1 MARTPDFYAQLDVG
15 RDASPEEIK
24 KGYKRM
30 AIKFHPD
37 KHSAAGDKER
47 AMAEEKFKEI
57 AEAYTTLSDP
67 DKKQL
72 YDRHV
77 SLGRGDVA
85 GPGFDV
91 AGPEFDVAGID
102 PMDLFAQVFA
112 QMRDPN
118 GVNGDSASKKE
129 QRAASE
135 AFQHAGRDRAPPA
148 GLRFAYDGAAYHEGA
163 VLHGLAAPYEGLFR
177 LSTREVNGKPAYRH
191 ALRRDRWIAF
201 NGSGWMAQNDRALG
215 TKSGVLLL
223 KDTRCAT
230 PDVSPLSWLCS
241 PGWHEQPGLRV
252 VAMSAEEAD
261 RWELQSNPWGE
272 MAALNE
278 ALEIMNLALA
288 ADPAARVARD
298 PRASTTD
305 RLAALDH
312 MQQQRQRRA
321 QQAVIVGPAAVASN
335 GRNPFDARDRSG
347 RSDSGRGS
355 RGGVHSGHGNGGR
368 GNGGRV
374 RLALGGGAL
383 YVGCVGGAS
392 GNKPHGVGE
401 LLLKDG
407 SVHAGHFDGGG
418 AHGGGVYFDCQGS
431 VHSGSWVC
439 NHRFGLFEAID
450 PAGALWEDLYDQSG
464 TRTQHKR
471 RGRAPGSAADVCKLC
486 GVKFHGTHNYSC
498 RRHAAEFDGLTWQ
511 CCGAASVEEPGCH
524 VEPAHE
530 A

>member
-1 MARTPDFYAQLDVG
+1 
-15 RDASPEEIK
+15 
-24 KGYKRM
+24 
-30 AIKFHPD
+30 
-37 KHSAAGDKER
+37 
-47 AMAEEKFKEI
+47 
-57 AEAYTTLSDP
+57 
-67 DKKQL
+67 
-72 YDRHV
+72 
-77 SLGRGDVA
+77 
-85 GPGFDV
+85 
-91 AGPEFDVAGID
+91 
-102 PMDLFAQVFA
+102 
-112 QMRDPN
+112 
-118 GVNGDSASKKE
+118 
-129 QRAASE
+129 
-135 AFQHAGRDRAPPA
+135 
-148 GLRFAYDGAAYHEGA
+148 
-163 VLHGLAAPYEGLFR
+163 
-177 LSTREVNGKPAYRH
+177 
-191 ALRRDRWIAF
+191 
-201 NGSGWMAQNDRALG
+201 
-215 TKSGVLLL
+215 
-223 KDTRCAT
+223 
-230 PDVSPLSWLCS
+230 
-241 PGWHEQPGLRV
+241 
-252 VAMSAEEAD
+252 
-261 RWELQSNPWGE
+261 

-298 PRASTTD
+298 PKASTTD

-321 QQAVIVGPAAVASN
+321 QQAVIVGPATVASN

-355 RGGVHSGHGNGGR
+355 RGGVHSGVHSGHGNGGR

-407 SVHAGHFDGGG
+407 SVHAGHFEGGG

-439 NHRFGLFEAID
+439 NHRVGLFEAID

-471 RGRAPGSAADVCKLC
+471 RGRTPGSAADVCKLC